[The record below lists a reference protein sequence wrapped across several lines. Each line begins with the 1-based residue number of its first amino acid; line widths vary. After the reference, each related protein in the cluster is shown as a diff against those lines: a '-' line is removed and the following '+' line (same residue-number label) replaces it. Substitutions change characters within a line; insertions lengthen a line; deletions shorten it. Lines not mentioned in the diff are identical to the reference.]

1 VKVLGIDI
9 DAIADRCV
17 EKIARHRH
25 EMTAPDIEG
34 ALKEIVFHLERIAVA
49 LETRDAEE

>member
-1 VKVLGIDI
+1 MKVLGIDI

-17 EKIARHRH
+17 EKISKHRH
-25 EMTAPDIEG
+25 EMSSPEMEET
-34 ALKEIVFHLERIAVA
+34 LKEIVFHLERIAVA